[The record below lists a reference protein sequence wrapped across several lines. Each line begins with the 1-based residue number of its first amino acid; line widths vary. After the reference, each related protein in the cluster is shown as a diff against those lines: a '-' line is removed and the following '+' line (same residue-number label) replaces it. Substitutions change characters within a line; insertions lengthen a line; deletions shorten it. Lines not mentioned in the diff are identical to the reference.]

1 MELDA
6 SKTSGP
12 AMASLLHSL
21 STSQEDFDGLIFG
34 AYWHESLFSDL
45 EWESKDWNFDITYSS
60 L

>member
-21 STSQEDFDGLIFG
+21 STSQEDFDGLLFG
-34 AYWHESLFSDL
+34 AYWHESLFLISDGSPRIEIL
-45 EWESKDWNFDITYSS
+45 I
-60 L
+60 